1 MHGLVT
7 LFESKDRM
15 EKKNT
20 ARLKN
25 IEEENNC
32 TAFEVPLLEHD
43 SNADE
48 DELSEINPV
57 DGPVTEHLI
66 I

>member
-48 DELSEINPV
+48 DELS
-57 DGPVTEHLI
+57 
-66 I
+66 